1 MYSTTRN
8 YSTKSIAMKNILLI
22 NMAIKSLICNA
33 KKSPEASHG
42 SKSSSLKTIM
52 KGLSGVKI
60 FKISNFK
67 NSEYSYN

>member
-33 KKSPEASHG
+33 KKSAEASYG
-42 SKSSSLKTIM
+42 SKSSSK
-52 KGLSGVKI
+52 VKVVH
-60 FKISNFK
+60 
-67 NSEYSYN
+67 